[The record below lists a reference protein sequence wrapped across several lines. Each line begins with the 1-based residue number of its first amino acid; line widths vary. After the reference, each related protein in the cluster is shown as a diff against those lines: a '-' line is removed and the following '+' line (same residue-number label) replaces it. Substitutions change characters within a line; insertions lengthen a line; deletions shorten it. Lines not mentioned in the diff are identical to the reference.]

1 MSVLL
6 TDNKFDYG
14 PYSRTY
20 NIVIENQTF
29 DTYGTFANGDYY
41 DCKSSTVN
49 IVSDTETSW
58 TVPAKSYN
66 SYLYLTDTT
75 GSVKYRNSTLALEG
89 QGGPLF
95 GKSQMYCFI
104 PANYTGSITIYDL
117 NGGEINCTI
126 NRYPI

>member
-1 MSVLL
+1 MSVSLI
-6 TDNKFDYG
+6 DNKFDYD

-29 DTYGTFANGDYY
+29 DTYGIFANGDYY

-66 SYLYLTDTT
+66 SYLYLTATT
-75 GSVKYRNSTLALEG
+75 ENVKYNNRDIGLTG
-89 QGGPLF
+89 QGGPMF
-95 GKSQMYCFI
+95 GLSKMYCFV
-104 PANYTGSITIYDL
+104 PANYTGVITIYDL
-117 NGGEINCTI
+117 NGDEINCTI
-126 NRYPI
+126 NRYPL